1 MEDLGAG
8 EEAEP
13 PELPHDV
20 LADAVRQ
27 AGVALGVPRQR
38 EHVLQHR
45 GHVLPATG
53 GATLE
58 LQTKI
63 REDFTITEKVPTRA
77 YFWLKA
83 PASAFT
89 LKTQ

>member
-63 REDFTITEKVPTRA
+63 LQSRRRSLQGPT
-77 YFWLKA
+77 
-83 PASAFT
+83 SG
-89 LKTQ
+89 